1 MVIRD
6 SIKTLISAFALL
18 WLGLM
23 LAPAIASADDLIEVG
38 HPDVDFLFKSTKQA
52 DSYANIVLEPV
63 SVWYPS
69 GDEDETEP
77 ADRLRQQA
85 IGEFADAAIARGLA
99 LHTSGVS
106 DAIIARIQYIDL
118 TNSTSD
124 PQWAD
129 QFQFRVAPGF
139 VTIVAELRDAETG
152 EVLVRMANL
161 QDDEGAGRDLE
172 TLLDA
177 ALTAN
182 VHEVVASN

>member
-1 MVIRD
+1 MMIRD
-6 SIKTLISAFALL
+6 SIKTFISVCALL

-38 HPDVDFLFKSTKQA
+38 HPDVDFLYTSARQPA
-52 DSYANIVLEPV
+52 DYANIVLEPV

-69 GDEDETEP
+69 GDNQGTES

-85 IGEFADAAIARGLA
+85 IGEFADAATAHGLA
-99 LHTSGVS
+99 LHTSGVG

-118 TNSTSD
+118 TNATSQ
-124 PQWAD
+124 PGWAD

-152 EVLVRMANL
+152 DVLVRMANL
-161 QDDEGAGRDLE
+161 QMEKSAARDLE

-177 ALTAN
+177 ALGAN
-182 VHEVVASN
+182 VDEVVASN

>member
-6 SIKTLISAFALL
+6 SIKTFISAVALL

-38 HPDVDFLFKSTKQA
+38 HPDVDFLYTSTKQS
-52 DSYANIVLEPV
+52 DSYSNIVLEPV

-69 GDEDETEP
+69 GDDAGIES

-85 IGEFADAAIARGLA
+85 IGEFADAAIAHGLA
-99 LHTSGVS
+99 LHTSGVG
-106 DAIIARIQYIDL
+106 DAIVARIQYIDL
-118 TNSTSD
+118 TNATAD

-139 VTIVAELRDAETG
+139 ITIVAEVRDAETG
-152 EVLVRMANL
+152 DVLVRMANL
-161 QDDEGAGRDLE
+161 QDGDSSGHDLE

-177 ALTAN
+177 ALKAN
-182 VHEVVASN
+182 VDEVVASN